1 LFGLKM
7 PKEMIN
13 FTLDRKGNEPWGFV
27 IVGGKDQALT
37 VKLGRIK
44 AYSNAE
50 RAGLKEWDYVWSI
63 NGQEVFEMN
72 HNQICSLV
80 KGSGNQLQMVIERGD
95 HIVPNFEEIWPSDKN
110 RDDKYKRRLIGM
122 EYYMDA
128 MENHGL
134 KGHLPQPENFTTCG
148 KLGIEINQY
157 NCPIECYDEAV
168 IEEMTEDREMLT
180 NPELVEKRKDLQTT
194 RQHDNPLVQQ
204 KMQQFDPR
212 KSNVL
217 TTLAAEERD
226 KANRTA

>member
-1 LFGLKM
+1 MLFH
-7 PKEMIN
+7 
-13 FTLDRKGNEPWGFV
+13 F
-27 IVGGKDQALT
+27 
-37 VKLGRIK
+37 
-44 AYSNAE
+44 S
-50 RAGLKEWDYVWSI
+50 
-63 NGQEVFEMN
+63 
-72 HNQICSLV
+72 
-80 KGSGNQLQMVIERGD
+80 GD
-95 HIVPNFEEIWPSDKN
+95 HIVPNFEEIWPSEKN

-122 EYYMDA
+122 EYYMDVSLYNVLSIELFSFCIQA

>member
-1 LFGLKM
+1 M
-7 PKEMIN
+7 PKEMID
-13 FTLDRKGNEPWGFV
+13 FKLDRKGNEPWGFV

-72 HNQICSLV
+72 HNQICTLV
-80 KGSGNQLQMVIERGD
+80 KNSGNQLQMVIERGD
-95 HIVPNFEEIWPSDKN
+95 HIVPNFEEIWPSEKN

-226 KANRTA
+226 KAASRTA

>member
-1 LFGLKM
+1 M
-7 PKEMIN
+7 PKEMID
-13 FTLDRKGNEPWGFV
+13 FKLDRKGNEPWGFV

-80 KGSGNQLQMVIERGD
+80 KNSGNQLQMVIERGD
-95 HIVPNFEEIWPSDKN
+95 HIVPNFEEIWPSEKN

>member
-1 LFGLKM
+1 MLF
-7 PKEMIN
+7 
-13 FTLDRKGNEPWGFV
+13 
-27 IVGGKDQALT
+27 
-37 VKLGRIK
+37 
-44 AYSNAE
+44 YS
-50 RAGLKEWDYVWSI
+50 S
-63 NGQEVFEMN
+63 
-72 HNQICSLV
+72 
-80 KGSGNQLQMVIERGD
+80 GD
-95 HIVPNFEEIWPSDKN
+95 HIVPNFEEIWPSEKN

-122 EYYMDA
+122 EYYMDVSLYNVLSIELFSFCIQA

-226 KANRTA
+226 KAASRTA

>member
-1 LFGLKM
+1 M
-7 PKEMIN
+7 PKEMID
-13 FTLDRKGNEPWGFV
+13 FKLDRKGNEPWGFV

-72 HNQICSLV
+72 HNQICTLV
-80 KGSGNQLQMVIERGD
+80 KNSGNQLQMVIERGD
-95 HIVPNFEEIWPSDKN
+95 HIVPNFEEIWPSEKN